1 MGGLAVNVSQ
11 LHDRLDKILLTP
23 SGLIYL
29 AEKGYFFE
37 ISDSDIQ
44 DKSKASWL
52 AKGFVLLQ
60 ITWTILQ
67 CLSRKVVGLPIS
79 VLEVHVLVQAGCAL
93 IMYGLWFN
101 KPKDIDE
108 PTDVTSKIPEK
119 IIALMLV
126 QNHYFGTQPY
136 RELDLPIE
144 YRPIQIAGKTSCFW
158 PRNRMSEAAYLM
170 YNPQPPSSLSS
181 GNTPN
186 QLQEFARDSQP
197 VSASL
202 QPSLTLAS
210 DSALPLQSLQ
220 ANAGARPIHQ
230 SAVSED
236 GSSAPQ
242 AKSST
247 SEISLSSSIPRH
259 LSSMPEHVSCV
270 GQALQSTSSGSPSAA
285 PGSSPATLI
294 ECPSDPGS
302 TFYGFTWKPAPGVR
316 TIAIISTGQFLENG
330 IGPSVQ
336 LPNSLRRRLP
346 LDRFDTSTISHYFP
360 LTVSLSGKD
369 IRRWQLAGSVLREEL
384 KPSATQLSENHPFLG
399 FESSADTIRGAYFIR
414 KSSGLDIAPTW
425 TEALYHR
432 RRATHDSSGIETFVP
447 WGLYRRLLETEEV
460 KLGPPT
466 AVMTLIG
473 LLYGG
478 LHLTLWDYKFPT
490 HAEGLLWRLSATAL
504 LAESAGIAIFVTGR
518 AMYRKRKKARGDITT
533 NSRPTGEN
541 SSSSSSSHSA
551 DDLPSM
557 ILVLALAWALY
568 VASLYFFSR
577 VFIIVESFISL
588 RHVPIGVYTDV
599 GWSKYI
605 PHM

>member
-60 ITWTILQ
+60 ITWTVLQ

-186 QLQEFARDSQP
+186 QLQEFARD
-197 VSASL
+197 
-202 QPSLTLAS
+202 
-210 DSALPLQSLQ
+210 
-220 ANAGARPIHQ
+220 I
-230 SAVSED
+230 
-236 GSSAPQ
+236 
-242 AKSST
+242 
-247 SEISLSSSIPRH
+247 
-259 LSSMPEHVSCV
+259 
-270 GQALQSTSSGSPSAA
+270 
-285 PGSSPATLI
+285 
-294 ECPSDPGS
+294 
-302 TFYGFTWKPAPGVR
+302 
-316 TIAIISTGQFLENG
+316 
-330 IGPSVQ
+330 Q